1 MGRTFSKLAKHQV
14 LLAGTNGFIGAFL
27 FIQLNED
34 FDATFDYLLFLVV

>member
-1 MGRTFSKLAKHQV
+1 MGRSISQLAQSQV
-14 LLAGTNGFIGAFL
+14 LLAGANGFIGTFL